1 MISNATLRQNARSQL
16 GANIFGNTWIILGVV
31 SFLYSAAIG
40 ALASTVVGVILLG
53 GPLTYGL
60 YRLLISTVNYKK
72 VDLNDVASGVT
83 EAFANSIVLY
93 FLQTLFTML
102 WSLLFV
108 IPGIVKSYSYAM
120 AMYIQQDDPSKEG
133 RECIEESRLMMDGHK
148 WQLFC
153 LDCSFIGWYLLGAL
167 CLGVGIFFVLPY
179 HQLARTNF
187 YLALKA
193 EKENDYQVITE

>member
-1 MISNATLRQNARSQL
+1 MTSNAILRQNARSQL
-16 GANIFGNTWIILGVV
+16 GENIFGNTWVILGVV

-40 ALASTVVGVILLG
+40 ALGSTFIGVILLG

-60 YRLLISTVNYKK
+60 YRVLVNVVNYKK
-72 VDLNDVASGVT
+72 VDVNDVVSGFT
-83 EAFANSIVLY
+83 EAFGNSLVLY
-93 FLQTLFTML
+93 FLQTLFTAL

-120 AMYIQQDDPSKEG
+120 AMYIQQDYPEKEG
-133 RECIEESRLMMDGHK
+133 KDCIDQSRLMMDGHK

-193 EKENDYQVITE
+193 EKENDYQVITD